1 MLVYSFSMAKS
12 RGVFPSLSWICLLA
26 PRISS
31 LWTTFELPKC
41 FYLKKGDL
49 FLPDMT
55 AKCNG
60 VNKPSLSWALRFTTF
75 QLDRKLTEF
84 SLARYAAQC
93 RGVLPL
99 PSFLF
104 KSNPIDL
111 KYAKDIG

>member
-1 MLVYSFSMAKS
+1 MLLYSFSIAKS
-12 RGVFPSLSWICLLA
+12 CELLPSLSLKLFLA
-26 PRISS
+26 PLIRS
-31 LWTTFELPKC
+31 LCTTFELPKC